1 MVLIVIKIRKI
12 MKTSTFVIFCMILCA
27 SVKMNYAQVPD
38 WSRVLSS
45 SPYDVQEGRVVVAD
59 ENQHVYMAA
68 AISGPVTF
76 DGTVYLSTGKRDLL
90 LTKCKSN
97 GTAIW
102 KKQIVAQQGGFILP
116 QAINVDKKANIY
128 VLCTFSG
135 TVIIGK
141 SILVSDNDH
150 NVFIAKFNSSGN
162 GEWAT
167 SYMYTGTGIS
177 KIALD
182 GNANSN
188 VYITSFSTGL
198 LKFSSSGVKLW
209 EQNYPN
215 RTLQSI
221 VVDANML
228 YIGGALQRGTTT
240 FGSLS
245 LSTLG
250 TSPFTGFIV
259 KGDLNGNFSKSFIVN
274 GSTTSYGSVIS
285 DIVIDK
291 KGDLF
296 ATGGYTKD
304 LILGSIVIQNPVQAF
319 YTFIAKSDRNF
330 KFSWAR
336 TSSSF
341 NIYWVEMYSYKIFT
355 DNSGLIYQYGS
366 PGDQYSFYYG
376 NVTFNPVGGNQF
388 LFKFDSKGN
397 ALAAYSLLNSSKT
410 GTMVTSAGK
419 ILSTG
424 SLTYNG
430 AASYGN
436 IYLTQRNNSMS
447 IDWQKI
453 SSSNQSG
460 LLSTNGIKYDS
471 EGNLYV
477 LSKMRG
483 YCNYFGIIIINDN
496 LTTLLAKHDPKG
508 NVIWVKEIRDA
519 LENMYAYTSIGTRI
533 ILDEDN
539 NVIITGRFN
548 SSLIIGNQTVLT
560 SQTPWNA
567 DGFVAKFDSN
577 GQFQWAMK
585 FDVDGS
591 FGNVGY
597 SVTTDTKN
605 NIIATGEFNNLMRV
619 GDNLLFSEGLDGAF
633 MIKISPDGNCIWAKG
648 FPIGEVVY
656 LAMSGTDGA
665 DNIYFT
671 GEMYNRTDKQLVFDA
686 LILPQ
691 TDDDAGNVLV
701 KFDPDGNALWGN
713 LYGKVEGAYNPEC
726 WPVGLRTDSDGYSY
740 SWGWSMNNA
749 IFGDFTLSNP
759 LNGKFNYYLA
769 KIDPTGN
776 VIWATGVYPKN
787 HSISYG
793 ELFDMDNEG
802 NIYIGAQFIDTISL
816 AGTLF
821 KPQSNNDFFIAK
833 FSNEGAFQWFK
844 TAPTSGG
851 FGNSLSVFEED
862 VVTIAGS
869 SVNDLVFDDLIYTG
883 KGGAS
888 GILVT
893 LGSLPSF
900 FKGSDITPK
909 IGENSADIFDV
920 HIYPNPSKGQFTI
933 QVFSET
939 KGETGVT
946 IYNLLGKAVKMLNF
960 QIQSGITME
969 ELDISFLPKGTY
981 TLVCKINGNTT
992 CRQVIVE

>member
-1 MVLIVIKIRKI
+1 
-12 MKTSTFVIFCMILCA
+12 MKTITFTIFCMILCA
-27 SVKMNYAQVPD
+27 SIKMNYAQAPD

-45 SPYDVQEGRVVVAD
+45 SPYDVQEGRAVVAD

-90 LTKCKSN
+90 LTKCKSS
-97 GTAIW
+97 GTTIW
-102 KKQIVAQQGGFILP
+102 KKQINAQHGGFIVP

-128 VLCTFSG
+128 VLCTFAG
-135 TVIIGK
+135 TVTIGN
-141 SILVSDNDH
+141 SILVSDVDH
-150 NVFIAKFNSSGN
+150 NVFIAKFNSSGK
-162 GEWAT
+162 GVWAT
-167 SYMYTGTGIS
+167 SYKYTGTGIS
-177 KIALD
+177 KIALE
-182 GNANSN
+182 GNGNSS
-188 VYITSFSTGL
+188 VYISSFSTGL

-209 EQNYPN
+209 EQNFPN
-215 RTLQSI
+215 RTLQAI
-221 VVDANML
+221 AVDANML

-240 FGSLS
+240 FGLLS

-250 TSPFTGFIV
+250 TSSFTGFIV
-259 KGDLNGNFSKSFIVN
+259 KGDLNGNFSKSFIIN

-285 DIVIDK
+285 DIAIDQ
-291 KGDLF
+291 KGDIF

-319 YTFIAKSDRNF
+319 YTFIAKCDRNF

-355 DNSGLIYQYGS
+355 DNSGLIYQIGS
-366 PGDQYSFYYG
+366 TGNQFTFYYG
-376 NVTFNPVGGNQF
+376 NVAFNPVGENQF
-388 LFKFDSKGN
+388 LFKFDPKGN

-410 GTMVTSAGK
+410 GTIVTSAGK

-483 YCNYFGIIIINDN
+483 YCNYFGIIIIHDN
-496 LTTLLAKHDPKG
+496 LTTLLAKHDPEG

-519 LENMYAYTSIGTRI
+519 LENMYAYNSIGTRI
-533 ILDEDN
+533 ILDEDK
-539 NVIITGRFN
+539 NVIIIGRFN
-548 SSLIIGNQTVLT
+548 NSLIVGYQTVLT
-560 SQTPWNA
+560 SQTPWSD
-567 DGFVAKFDSN
+567 DGYVAKFDSN

-585 FDVDGS
+585 FDAEGS
-591 FGNVGY
+591 FGNVGF
-597 SVTTDTKN
+597 SVTADTKN
-605 NIIATGEFNNLMRV
+605 NIIATGEFNGMMTV
-619 GDNLLFSEGLDGAF
+619 GGNLLYSDGLDGAF
-633 MIKISPDGNCIWAKG
+633 MVKISPDGNCIWAKG

-656 LAMSGTDGA
+656 LAMSGTDGE

-691 TDDDAGNVLV
+691 TDDNAGNVLV
-701 KFDPDGNALWGN
+701 KFDPDGNVLWGN
-713 LYGKVEGAYNPEC
+713 LYGKVVGADNPEC
-726 WPVGLRTDSDGYSY
+726 WPVGFKTDSDGYSY

-759 LNGKFNYYLA
+759 LNGIFNYYLA

-776 VIWATGVYPKN
+776 VIWATAVYAKT
-787 HSISYG
+787 HIISYG
-793 ELFDMDNEG
+793 ELFDMDSKG
-802 NIYIGAQFIDTISL
+802 NIYMGAQFIDTISL
-816 AGTLF
+816 EGTLF
-821 KPQSNNDFFIAK
+821 KPQSINDFFIAK
-833 FSNEGAFQWFK
+833 FSNEGAFQWLK

-883 KGGAS
+883 NGGAS
-888 GILVT
+888 GILAM
-893 LGSLPSF
+893 LGSLPSV

-909 IGENSADIFDV
+909 IGKNSDAIFDV
-920 HIYPNPSKGQFTI
+920 QVYPNPSNGQFTL
-933 QVFSET
+933 QMFSET

-946 IYNLLGKAVKMLNF
+946 IYNLLGKAVKMLTF
-960 QIQSGITME
+960 RIQSGITME
-969 ELDISFLPKGTY
+969 EIDISFLPKGIY
-981 TLVCKINGNTT
+981 TMVCKINGDTIT
-992 CRQVIVE
+992 RQVIVE